1 MAPHLRTRWRPGPE
15 ILFAASVTLLFVIAQ
30 PADQWVF
37 HHFAYPAIYDHGWG
51 RMLRVAGYVPLWG
64 LVALALVL
72 HAWVPRV
79 GRTLRASSRRGLL
92 LLWSAALGGAVAEL
106 LKLALR
112 RERPGLT
119 DGAHVFRPWSDRP
132 FATAQLGLP
141 SSEAAVAF
149 AAAAMLARL
158 FPESALVWYGL
169 ALGCALSRVASGAH
183 FMSDVV
189 LAALVGYVV
198 TLTIW
203 PRRHVSDTKAA
214 GSSGEPT

>member
-112 RERPGLT
+112 RPRVPALVRS
-119 DGAHVFRPWSDRP
+119 AVRDRP
-132 FATAQLGLP
+132 TR
-141 SSEAAVAF
+141 AAKQ
-149 AAAAMLARL
+149 R
-158 FPESALVWYGL
+158 G
-169 ALGCALSRVASGAH
+169 SGGIRRG
-183 FMSDVV
+183 SD
-189 LAALVGYVV
+189 
-198 TLTIW
+198 
-203 PRRHVSDTKAA
+203 A
-214 GSSGEPT
+214 G